1 MTKCNIADGL
11 FQGVKGRKFNID
23 FNGGNISSD
32 GGVLPLA
39 ELDKRLHLTSGAATA
54 LKPFDSRQEGKV
66 KHQYLSMLCQRVYG
80 IAVGNED
87 LNDHNHLR
95 NDELLQSTLGTDEA
109 LAGASTLSRFE
120 NSVGREQC
128 VAVSKV
134 LVEIFINS
142 FKSAPKELI
151 LDFDAT
157 NDPVH
162 GMQEGRFF
170 HGYYDHYCFLP
181 LYVFCGQQLLIS
193 YLRPANIDGA
203 KHSWAILLLL
213 VKRLREVWPEVEII
227 FRADSGFCRW
237 KMLRWCEKNNVKYI
251 VGISRNKCLERLTSR
266 LARKAEKQYN
276 RRGRKAKFYCDIY
289 YAAKPWD
296 KRRRIIAKSEHNSQ
310 GPNRRYVIT
319 NINASGK
326 YLYEKI
332 YCARG
337 DMENRI
343 KEQQLDLFADR
354 TSCHDWW
361 ANQFRLLLS
370 SLAYILI
377 ERFRA
382 LLLKNTQFAKSQCG
396 SIRLKLLKIGAVI
409 RRNTRKIYVS
419 LSSAYP
425 YKNEFAIICENIAVL
440 N

>member
-1 MTKCNIADGL
+1 MTKCNIPNGL
-11 FQGVKGRKFNID
+11 FQSVKGRKFDVN

-32 GGVLPLA
+32 GGILPLA
-39 ELDKRLHLTSGAATA
+39 EIDKRLCITAQVSAA
-54 LKPFDSRQEGKV
+54 LKPFDQRQSGKI
-66 KHQYLSMLCQRVYG
+66 KHDYLSMLRQRVYS
-80 IAVGNED
+80 IADGNED
-87 LNDHNHLR
+87 LNDHNELR
-95 NDELLQSTLGTDEA
+95 KDELLQAVLGTSDN

-120 NSVGREQC
+120 NSAHREIC
-128 VAVSKV
+128 VEFSKA
-134 LVEIFINS
+134 LVEQFISSLEN
-142 FKSAPKELI
+142 APKELV

-157 NDPVH
+157 DDPVH

-181 LYVFCGQQLLIS
+181 LYVFCDQQLLVS

-203 KHSWAILLLL
+203 KHSWAILSLL
-213 VKRLREVWPEVEII
+213 VKRLREEWPEVEII
-227 FRADSGFCRW
+227 FRADGGFCRW
-237 KMLRWCEKNNVKYI
+237 KMLRWCEKNEVKYI
-251 VGISRNKCLERLTSR
+251 VGISRNKRLEKLSSH

-276 RRGRKAKFYCDIY
+276 RTGKKAKLYCDLY
-289 YAAKPWD
+289 YAAKLWD

-319 NINASGK
+319 NINAPGK
-326 YLYEKI
+326 YLYEEI

-370 SLAYILI
+370 SLAYTLI

-382 LLLKNTQFAKSQCG
+382 LALKNTQFAKAQCG
-396 SIRLKLLKIGAVI
+396 TIRLKLLKIGAVV
-409 RRNTRKIYVS
+409 RSNTRKIYVS

-425 YKNEFAIICENIAVL
+425 YKNEFATVCENIAAL

>member
-1 MTKCNIADGL
+1 MTKCSIDNGL
-11 FQGVKGRKFNID
+11 FQSVKGRKFEVN

-32 GGVLPLA
+32 GGILPLA
-39 ELDKRLHLTSGAATA
+39 EIDKRLGITAQAAGA
-54 LKPFDSRQEGKV
+54 LKPFDQRQPGKIQ
-66 KHQYLSMLCQRVYG
+66 HDYLSMLRQRVYG
-80 IAVGNED
+80 IADDNED
-87 LNDHNHLR
+87 LNDHNSLR
-95 NDELLQSTLGTDEA
+95 DDELLQAVCGKDKT
-109 LAGASTLSRFE
+109 LAGAATLSRFE
-120 NSVGREQC
+120 NSNGREAC

-142 FKSAPKELI
+142 FEKPPKELI

-157 NDPVH
+157 DDPVH

-181 LYVFCGQQLLIS
+181 LYVFCGQQLLVS

-203 KHSWAILLLL
+203 KHSWAILSLL
-213 VKRLREVWPEVEII
+213 VKRFREEWPEVNII
-227 FRADSGFCRW
+227 FRADGGFCRW
-237 KMLRWCEKNNVKYI
+237 KMLRWCEKNEVKYI
-251 VGISRNKCLERLTSR
+251 VGISRNKRLENLTSH

-276 RRGRKAKFYCDIY
+276 RTGKKTKLYCELY

-319 NINASGK
+319 NIEAPGK
-326 YLYEKI
+326 YLYENI

-354 TSCHDWW
+354 TSCHNWW

-370 SLAYILI
+370 SLAYTIL

-382 LLLKNTQFAKSQCG
+382 LALKNTQFAKAQCG
-396 SIRLKLLKIGAVI
+396 TIRLKLLKIGAVV
-409 RRNTRKIYVS
+409 RSNTRKIYVS
-419 LSSAYP
+419 LSNAYP
-425 YKNEFAIICENIAVL
+425 YKSEFTIICENIAAL
-440 N
+440 T

>member
-1 MTKCNIADGL
+1 MTKCNIPNGL
-11 FQGVKGRKFNID
+11 FQSVKSRKFNID

-32 GGVLPLA
+32 GGILPLS
-39 ELDKRLHLTSGAATA
+39 EMDKHLGITAQVAAA
-54 LKPFDSRQEGKV
+54 LKPFDQRQPGKV
-66 KHQYLSMLCQRVYG
+66 KHDYLPMLRQRVYG
-80 IAVGNED
+80 IVNGNED
-87 LNDHNHLR
+87 LNDHNSLR
-95 NDELLQSTLGTDEA
+95 SDELLQTVCGKDKT

-120 NSVGREQC
+120 NSSGREEC
-128 VAVSKV
+128 IAVSKV
-134 LVEIFINS
+134 FVEIFINS
-142 FKSAPKELI
+142 FKVPPRELVF
-151 LDFDAT
+151 DFDAT
-157 NDPVH
+157 DDPVH

-181 LYVFCGQQLLIS
+181 LYVFCEQQLLVS

-203 KHSWAILLLL
+203 KHSWAILSLL
-213 VKRLREVWPEVEII
+213 VKRFREEWPEVKII

-237 KMLRWCEKNNVKYI
+237 KMLRWCEKNEVKYI
-251 VGISRNKCLERLTSR
+251 VGISRNKRLEKLSSH

-276 RRGRKAKFYCDIY
+276 RTGKKAKLYCDLY

-310 GPNRRYVIT
+310 GPNRRYVVT
-319 NINASGK
+319 NIKAPGK
-326 YLYEKI
+326 YLYEKV

-370 SLAYILI
+370 SLAYTLI

-382 LLLKNTQFAKSQCG
+382 LALKNTQFVKAQCG
-396 SIRLKLLKIGAVI
+396 TIRLKLLKIGAVI

-425 YKNEFAIICENIAVL
+425 YKNEFIAICENIAAL
-440 N
+440 A

>member
-1 MTKCNIADGL
+1 MTECNIPDNL
-11 FQGVKGRKFNID
+11 FQSVKGRKFNID
-23 FNGGNISSD
+23 FTGGNISSD
-32 GGVLPLA
+32 GGILPLA
-39 ELDKRLHLTSGAATA
+39 QLDKRLHLTSSVAAA
-54 LKPFDSRQEGKV
+54 LAPFDKRQRGKV
-66 KHQYLSMLCQRVYG
+66 KHDYLSMLRQRVYG

-87 LNDHNHLR
+87 LNDHNELR
-95 NDELLQSTLGTDEA
+95 SDELLQTVCGKDKV

-120 NSVGREQC
+120 NRAGREQC
-128 VAVSKV
+128 IAVSKV
-134 LVEIFINS
+134 LVEIFIAS

-157 NDPVH
+157 DDPVH

-181 LYVFCGQQLLIS
+181 LYVFCGQQLLVS

-203 KHSWAILLLL
+203 THSWAILSLL
-213 VKRLREVWPEVEII
+213 VKRFREEWPDVEII

-237 KMLRWCEKNNVKYI
+237 RMLRWCEKNKVKYI
-251 VGISRNKCLERLTSR
+251 IGIARNRNLEKLSSH

-276 RRGRKAKFYCDIY
+276 RTGKKAKIYCDIY
-289 YAAKPWD
+289 YAAATWD
-296 KRRRIIAKSEHNSQ
+296 KRRRIIAKSEYNSQ
-310 GPNRRYVIT
+310 GPNRRYVVT
-319 NINASGK
+319 NLKGTGK
-326 YLYEKI
+326 YLYEEL
-332 YCARG
+332 YCGRS

-370 SLAYILI
+370 SLAYILF

-382 LLLKNTQFAKSQCG
+382 LALKSTQFSKAQCG

-425 YKNEFAIICENIAVL
+425 YKNEFTVICENIAAL
-440 N
+440 A